1 MKDHGLPPRQ
11 AEVLRYIAQKGPR
24 IYYRLSKEMD
34 KIPPGTLHNA
44 LVELEKKQLLCIEK
58 KGKAPRPGETIK
70 EYHLTVL
77 GLATALLYLQVHENP
92 REVIKSW
99 GSLLP
104 LVLGKWDF
112 FISAG
117 VEDLARSRLMIAAVA
132 LVRASLSPEWHF
144 AWETPIDPDEIFR
157 SNFYH
162 MLEYGCIASEVRLRW
177 IEVCARDPD
186 IRPYLIGKMVG
197 VFVQYDIMMH
207 EAELMEQLLR
217 GKNGKTII
225 PALDS
230 EIAD

>member
-1 MKDHGLPPRQ
+1 M
-11 AEVLRYIAQKGPR
+11 RYIAQKGPR

-34 KIPPGTLHNA
+34 HIPPGTSHNA

-77 GLATALLYLQVHENP
+77 GLATALLYPQVHENL
-92 REVIKSW
+92 RDVTKSW

-117 VEDLARSRLMIAAVA
+117 VEDLAQHRLMIAAVT
-132 LVRASLSPEWHF
+132 LVRASESLEWEF
-144 AWETPIDPDEIFR
+144 EYATPTDPAEIFR

-162 MLEYGCIASEVRLRW
+162 PPEYGWFASEKRLRW
-177 IEVCARDPD
+177 IEVCARDPEVC
-186 IRPYLIGKMVG
+186 RYLTGKLTAIIVKHE
-197 VFVQYDIMMH
+197 IMKH
-207 EAELMEQLLR
+207 EAEVILKTLQDKDERRAHPSR
-217 GKNGKTII
+217 GF
-225 PALDS
+225 
-230 EIAD
+230 